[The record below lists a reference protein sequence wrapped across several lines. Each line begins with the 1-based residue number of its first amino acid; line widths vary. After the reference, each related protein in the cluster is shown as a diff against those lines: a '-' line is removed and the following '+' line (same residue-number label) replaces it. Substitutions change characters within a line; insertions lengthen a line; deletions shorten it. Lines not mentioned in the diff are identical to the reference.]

1 MPSTSIDP
9 APKKLQEI
17 IQQDFPV
24 VPTNRRG
31 ANRFNRG
38 YFQKITRNTRGKRY
52 EKTLTTSDPIQVSS
66 DIEIPH
72 KRLRKVS
79 AEELKPHRKTKSEH
93 TSPHKPLVNPTS
105 HMPTLDPKTDR
116 IYTSFKGSKPSFEI
130 SNLAPTI
137 EKLQQEND
145 HLLQQL
151 EERKTL
157 DEHLHHDNTILQAK
171 VNSLQRLVDKM
182 TKTNRNLRAQL
193 KQHKRHKRKSSGQ
206 EGEAS
211 KANPS

>member
-66 DIEIPH
+66 DIEIPQ

-93 TSPHKPLVNPTS
+93 TSPHKPFVCWAHDLVKL
-105 HMPTLDPKTDR
+105 MMMIR
-116 IYTSFKGSKPSFEI
+116 SFLTGIICVFYYFE
-130 SNLAPTI
+130 
-137 EKLQQEND
+137 E
-145 HLLQQL
+145 
-151 EERKTL
+151 
-157 DEHLHHDNTILQAK
+157 
-171 VNSLQRLVDKM
+171 V
-182 TKTNRNLRAQL
+182 L
-193 KQHKRHKRKSSGQ
+193 KDSYIKSS
-206 EGEAS
+206 
-211 KANPS
+211 